1 MTTRRIPAIGDA
13 PIVPIH
19 PTGPAPLDDLAALAA
34 LACRVPIA
42 LVSASDE
49 AGRWHQ
55 HSHGWDHGYL
65 APWDSPCVWTFGYAE
80 GLAIED
86 LHADRR
92 FAARTFTQRHPAARF
107 FAGMPIFAPADSDA
121 TPRAIGAV
129 CILDVHPRRIDA
141 RDLELLRRLAS
152 TAAATL
158 SAERATAAARADQA
172 RAEAAGRLHEACD
185 RSLAEVL
192 PQNIL
197 RKDLDGRFIF
207 ANRQYCELFGLALA
221 DIIGKT
227 DFDLY
232 PPEMAAKFQAD
243 DRQVLEEGRTHEG
256 FETSQGATGTL
267 CVHVIKSPI
276 RDAEGAVV
284 GLQCIFWDVTDRQAL
299 EQDLHTERQLLR
311 AMLDLSPDLIY
322 FKDRES
328 RFLKVSRSLAMRAG
342 VDDPDHLVGK
352 TDADIFDSVH
362 AEEALQDERTIMDGG
377 APVIAKTERE
387 VWLDGRERWV
397 TTTKI
402 AWRDRAGE
410 AMGTIGVSRD
420 ITELRKLE
428 MDLHQAQKLESI
440 GRLAAG
446 VAHEINTPIQFV
458 SDSVHFVRDAVADLT
473 GLIDRYQAL
482 CRQVATGQP
491 ALEAALDASAAE
503 EAADLVYLL
512 EHVPK
517 ALTRSLDGLDR
528 VATIVRS
535 MKEFAHPD
543 QKEMTL
549 VDLNRAVTSTL
560 VIARN
565 EYKYV
570 ADVETSLGDIPLVR
584 CHGGDVNQAM
594 LNIIVNAAHA
604 IADVVAGSD
613 RRGTITVSTRQEGDM
628 AVVAIAD
635 TGGGI
640 PQAIQ
645 DRIFDPFFT
654 TKEVGR
660 GTGQGLAIARTV
672 IVDKHR
678 GDLSFE
684 CEPGVGTTFLLRL
697 PIEPRPF
704 EQAVATEWAI

>member
-1 MTTRRIPAIGDA
+1 M
-13 PIVPIH
+13 
-19 PTGPAPLDDLAALAA
+19 
-34 LACRVPIA
+34 
-42 LVSASDE
+42 
-49 AGRWHQ
+49 
-55 HSHGWDHGYL
+55 
-65 APWDSPCVWTFGYAE
+65 
-80 GLAIED
+80 
-86 LHADRR
+86 
-92 FAARTFTQRHPAARF
+92 
-107 FAGMPIFAPADSDA
+107 
-121 TPRAIGAV
+121 
-129 CILDVHPRRIDA
+129 
-141 RDLELLRRLAS
+141 
-152 TAAATL
+152 
-158 SAERATAAARADQA
+158 
-172 RAEAAGRLHEACD
+172 
-185 RSLAEVL
+185 
-192 PQNIL
+192 
-197 RKDLDGRFIF
+197 
-207 ANRQYCELFGLALA
+207 
-221 DIIGKT
+221 
-227 DFDLY
+227 
-232 PPEMAAKFQAD
+232 
-243 DRQVLEEGRTHEG
+243 
-256 FETSQGATGTL
+256 
-267 CVHVIKSPI
+267 
-276 RDAEGAVV
+276 
-284 GLQCIFWDVTDRQAL
+284 
-299 EQDLHTERQLLR
+299 LR
-311 AMLDLSPDLIY
+311 AMLDLCPDLIY

-342 VDDPDHLVGK
+342 VDAPDDLVGK
-352 TDADIFDSVH
+352 TDADIFDAVH
-362 AEEALQDERTIMDGG
+362 ADQALLDERAIMEGG

-402 AWRDRAGE
+402 AWRDRTGA

-420 ITELRKLE
+420 ITDLRKLE

-446 VAHEINTPIQFV
+446 VAHEINTPVQFV

-473 GLIDRYQAL
+473 GLIDRYQNL
-482 CRQVATGQP
+482 RRQVAAGES
-491 ALEAALDASAAE
+491 ALQAALDASAAE
-503 EAADLVYLL
+503 EAADLAYLL

-549 VDLNRAVTSTL
+549 VDLNRAVASTL

-570 ADVETSLGDIPLVR
+570 ADVETSLGEMPLVR

-604 IADVVAGSD
+604 IADIVAGTD
-613 RRGTITVSTRQEGDM
+613 RRGTITVRTWHEGEM
-628 AVVAIAD
+628 AVVSIAD

-645 DRIFDPFFT
+645 DRVFDPFFT

-672 IVDKHR
+672 VVEKHR

-684 CEPGVGTTFLLRL
+684 CAPGVGTTFVLRL
-697 PIEPRPF
+697 PIESRPS
-704 EQAVATEWAI
+704 EQSVAAEWAI